1 MRNSLLRHHTQ
12 IFNKTVQIQMVGL
25 NIESVVSFQYSW
37 LSLVVQRFGVGLGL
51 VIERSR
57 V

>member
-1 MRNSLLRHHTQ
+1 
-12 IFNKTVQIQMVGL
+12 MVGL

-57 V
+57 VWLPAGALSS